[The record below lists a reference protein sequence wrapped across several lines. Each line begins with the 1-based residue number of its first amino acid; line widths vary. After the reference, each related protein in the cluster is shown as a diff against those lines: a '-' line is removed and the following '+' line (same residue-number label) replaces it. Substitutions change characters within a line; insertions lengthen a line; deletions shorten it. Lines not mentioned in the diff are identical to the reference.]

1 MLFDYS
7 EEAPLFCRYICQP
20 CKFSAI
26 AVLRKQVWRR
36 WREEAGP
43 RGVTSCG
50 RGWHGRDEPQLSPQ
64 RRSRSGLASR
74 PLSRTIATPPHPT
87 RPPATTRQL
96 PPTRP
101 LPRRPQPQ
109 SPTPRRLPQPIPA
122 MAAIGPRGGGGG
134 GPRHIAGVAIC
145 RGGWRG
151 PCRPAWPPSS
161 RPGSPRRRRPPSAP
175 PTHHVTSCRQ
185 RGVRGCAG
193 QSNY

>member
-26 AVLRKQVWRR
+26 AGLRKQACRP
-36 WREEAGP
+36 WREEPGP

-50 RGWHGRDEPQLSPQ
+50 RGWHGRDGPQLSPQ
-64 RRSRSGLASR
+64 RRSRSGLALR

-87 RPPATTRQL
+87 CPPATTRQL

-134 GPRHIAGVAIC
+134 GRRGYMPRGLAGSLPARLAAFFSARLTSSKASPICAPHSPRHKLPPA
-145 RGGWRG
+145 RGARLRG
-151 PCRPAWPPSS
+151 AE
-161 RPGSPRRRRPPSAP
+161 
-175 PTHHVTSCRQ
+175 
-185 RGVRGCAG
+185 
-193 QSNY
+193 